1 MLYYSSNRNRAHARV
16 VELVDSLDSGS
27 SVHSGRGGS
36 SPPSRTKKEMTAY
49 RRSFFFLYPGD
60 LNPRALSKPP
70 GEACNP
76 RRPAPQRR
84 SNPAL
89 PATSKQH
96 HEVIGRRRR
105 RPIDRWCCF
114 FQLRLYISRHQCHN
128 RIRFFTYT
136 GKCKVLVNPFL
147 CFWWSC
153 TIIVPQNWR
162 VVSGFAIFL
171 KVRCD
176 L

>member
-1 MLYYSSNRNRAHARV
+1 MGTISRFEPPLEFEPPSDPVAPPEQAVHP
-16 VELVDSLDSGS
+16 LGS
-27 SVHSGRGGS
+27 FSIKTRYLFQSEPPPFGGGS
-36 SPPSRTKKEMTAY
+36 DCIWDS
-49 RRSFFFLYPGD
+49 D
-60 LNPRALSKPP
+60 PRALGKPP

-105 RPIDRWCCF
+105 RQIDRWCCF

-128 RIRFFTYT
+128 RIRFFTYP

-162 VVSGFAIFL
+162 GVSGFAIFL